1 MNRKGIILTGGKGT
15 RLYPI
20 TLAIPKGLLPVY
32 DKPMIYHS
40 VCTLMLSDIKDIL
53 IITTPEDNSRF
64 RELLGDG
71 SSWGVN
77 ISYAIQNEP
86 KGIAEA
92 LIIADDFLNGSPS
105 ALILGDNIFYGD
117 GFAKKLSHASSS
129 NQNTVFAYRVN
140 DPERFGVCEFNAN
153 NQVISLEEKPLKPKS
168 NFAVTGLY
176 FYDEKAPTYARE
188 LSPSARGELEITDL
202 NIKYMKDKKLF
213 VETLGRGYA
222 WLDAGTTESF
232 LDASIFVRTVEK
244 RQGLKIACPEEIALH
259 KKLVS
264 KDTIS
269 KIANN
274 LKGNDYGQYLLKLL
288 DQ

>member
-40 VCTLMLSDIKDIL
+40 VCTLMLSNIKDIL

-264 KDTIS
+264 KDTIF

>member
-264 KDTIS
+264 KDTIF